1 MALYIFYLANI
12 YVQCTN
18 ITSYGTEAQKDL
30 TTFLRDEILV
40 SWDKTLVS
48 RIARRTLSR
57 ANVPCIEVILRDLPG
72 PSTFP
77 GWPTTGPSGFWSP
90 EWVSGK
96 GQQWIGDLRY
106 RHVWP
111 SNNPDRSNLAMP
123 YGSHGLSRLVNG
135 LWVVRRPAIKQFS
148 FISIHL
154 VIL

>member
-1 MALYIFYLANI
+1 MYSVPTLHHTELKLKRILPPSCETRFLYRETRL
-12 YVQCTN
+12 
-18 ITSYGTEAQKDL
+18 SSLES
-30 TTFLRDEILV
+30 RDE
-40 SWDKTLVS
+40 
-48 RIARRTLSR
+48 TLSR
-57 ANVPCIEVILRDLPG
+57 AKVPCIEVILRDLPG

-96 GQQWIGDLRY
+96 GQQWIGDLKY